1 MAKKK
6 ILMLA
11 GDFVEDYEIMVPYQ
25 MLLMVGHDV
34 DVVSPGKKPGDVI
47 ATAVHDFEGHQT
59 YTEKRGHN
67 FMINADF
74 DAVDCAAYDGLVV
87 PGGRSPEYLRLNP
100 RVIEI
105 IREMDGAKKPIAAIC
120 HGQQMLVS
128 AGILKGRSCTAY
140 PAVKPDVVDA
150 GGVWCEPNATATNA
164 FVDGNLVT
172 GPAWPAHP
180 EWMALYLKRL
190 GTKIEASRSRS
201 KVNGRG
207 AGEPFWRKASPAP
220 LQTSP
225 HPLQR
230 LSCLSNPCSQCSLL
244 SYKKIRPS
252 LHRFFQTGYDWRH
265 RGQRRAVPC
274 PAQARC
280 GTALL

>member
-87 PGGRSPEYLRLNP
+87 PGGRSP
-100 RVIEI
+100 
-105 IREMDGAKKPIAAIC
+105 
-120 HGQQMLVS
+120 
-128 AGILKGRSCTAY
+128 
-140 PAVKPDVVDA
+140 AVKPDVVDA

-180 EWMALYLKRL
+180 EWMALYLKLL
-190 GTKIEASRSRS
+190 GTKIEA
-201 KVNGRG
+201 
-207 AGEPFWRKASPAP
+207 
-220 LQTSP
+220 
-225 HPLQR
+225 
-230 LSCLSNPCSQCSLL
+230 
-244 SYKKIRPS
+244 
-252 LHRFFQTGYDWRH
+252 
-265 RGQRRAVPC
+265 
-274 PAQARC
+274 
-280 GTALL
+280 

>member
-67 FMINADF
+67 FMINAEF

-105 IREMDGAKKPIAAIC
+105 IREMDG
-120 HGQQMLVS
+120 GQEAHCGDLP
-128 AGILKGRSCTAY
+128 R
-140 PAVKPDVVDA
+140 PADA
-150 GGVWCEPNATATNA
+150 GFRRYPQGA
-164 FVDGNLVT
+164 FLHGL
-172 GPAWPAHP
+172 
-180 EWMALYLKRL
+180 
-190 GTKIEASRSRS
+190 SRR
-201 KVNGRG
+201 
-207 AGEPFWRKASPAP
+207 E
-220 LQTSP
+220 
-225 HPLQR
+225 
-230 LSCLSNPCSQCSLL
+230 
-244 SYKKIRPS
+244 
-252 LHRFFQTGYDWRH
+252 
-265 RGQRRAVPC
+265 
-274 PAQARC
+274 ARC
-280 GTALL
+280 GGRRRRLVRAQRDSDQRLC

>member
-180 EWMALYLKRL
+180 EWMALYL
-190 GTKIEASRSRS
+190 
-201 KVNGRG
+201 
-207 AGEPFWRKASPAP
+207 
-220 LQTSP
+220 QTSP

-252 LHRFFQTGYDWRH
+252 LHRFSQTGYDWRH

-274 PAQARC
+274 PAQAGC

>member
-164 FVDGNLVT
+164 FVDAYG
-172 GPAWPAHP
+172 
-180 EWMALYLKRL
+180 
-190 GTKIEASRSRS
+190 
-201 KVNGRG
+201 
-207 AGEPFWRKASPAP
+207 
-220 LQTSP
+220 
-225 HPLQR
+225 
-230 LSCLSNPCSQCSLL
+230 
-244 SYKKIRPS
+244 
-252 LHRFFQTGYDWRH
+252 
-265 RGQRRAVPC
+265 
-274 PAQARC
+274 
-280 GTALL
+280 

>member
-180 EWMALYLKRL
+180 EWMA
-190 GTKIEASRSRS
+190 T
-201 KVNGRG
+201 
-207 AGEPFWRKASPAP
+207 P
-220 LQTSP
+220 
-225 HPLQR
+225 
-230 LSCLSNPCSQCSLL
+230 
-244 SYKKIRPS
+244 
-252 LHRFFQTGYDWRH
+252 
-265 RGQRRAVPC
+265 
-274 PAQARC
+274 
-280 GTALL
+280 